1 MDTLKGMLQYLMVKR
16 VTVLMKTE
24 KNNKIIVQAGKE
36 HKSDNNSWWLL
47 SLDNGIE
54 SATSWLTCNY
64 THCVSQ
70 TKKMVT

>member
-54 SATSWLTCNY
+54 SATS
-64 THCVSQ
+64 
-70 TKKMVT
+70 